1 MIISGGE
8 NVYPSEVEQVLGA
21 HPKVKDVAAIGV
33 PHEKWGEAVHA
44 VIVLH
49 EGEVAME
56 TDILDW
62 CKTRIAGYKRPK
74 SITFIAEAEMP
85 RTATGKVLHRVLRD
99 RYASLEAA
107 KH

>member
-1 MIISGGE
+1 VSRTRSG
-8 NVYPSEVEQVLGA
+8 
-21 HPKVKDVAAIGV
+21 
-33 PHEKWGEAVHA
+33 GEAVHA

-49 EGEVAME
+49 QDEDASE

-74 SITFIAEAEMP
+74 SIAFIAEGEMP

-99 RYASLEAA
+99 RYAG
-107 KH
+107 